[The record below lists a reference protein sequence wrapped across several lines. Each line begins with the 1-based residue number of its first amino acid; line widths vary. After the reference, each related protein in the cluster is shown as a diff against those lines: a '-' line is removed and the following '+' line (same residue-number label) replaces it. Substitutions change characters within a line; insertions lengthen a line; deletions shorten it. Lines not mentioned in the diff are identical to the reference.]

1 MPVLLDILTF
11 FEGGGF
17 VDRNAMVVSLHR
29 D

>member
-17 VDRNAMVVSLHR
+17 VDRNGMVVSLHR